1 MKKLK
6 EANSKSASNRV
17 SAKLPLSVFGF
28 IVAFILIFYSCS
40 SEDESIVNKS
50 GTTKTKTESA
60 KKTTENSVIGAPV
73 GIQENLNALTAQV
86 YANTKNLDVAL
97 NKNRFIGFNAQA
109 MQKLN
114 TAKTESELKIAFEMG
129 GIANSQE
136 VINILKNTI
145 ANEQIFVS
153 QNVGFYDFTPEQQ
166 TILINKS
173 IEAYKNSNP
182 PGGLVG
188 TNNCARIF
196 NKTIDRCAD
205 DYIYCAIGAIVGTA
219 FGGYAAGLPAA
230 ATCMVSKL
238 NCDGR
243 AKEDY
248 RECLIEPVSPDG
260 PPPPTGELTLHC
272 DRDSCWTTDSNGK
285 FVERIID

>member
-1 MKKLK
+1 MKNLK
-6 EANSKSASNRV
+6 EAKIKLVSKRV
-17 SAKLPLSVFGF
+17 SSKLSLFGF
-28 IVAFILIFYSCS
+28 IAIFILIIYSCS
-40 SEDESIVNKS
+40 TSEEESLNKS
-50 GTTKTKTESA
+50 GVSKTKTETVEN
-60 KKTTENSVIGAPV
+60 KTENSVIVPV

-86 YANTKNLDVAL
+86 YANTKNLDAAL
-97 NKNRFIGFNAQA
+97 NKNRFIDFNAQA